1 MMLPAAL
8 LLLGAL
14 TAVVA
19 PRLLARAD
27 WPDREPVVALWVW
40 QCVVAAVIVCCALS
54 MTLSAAAAWHAV
66 GGHVFA
72 TAPGRVV
79 EAYALGTAGPWAAT
93 TAVALACGGLWSVA
107 MLVREVGLTRARR
120 RRRRADLLVR
130 APLLPGEVAVSGR
143 LVVLESERPDAWW
156 LPGTPPQLV
165 VTTAAL
171 GRLKGRKL
179 DAVLAHE
186 QGHARARHDWLLN
199 CSSALAGGFPQVPV
213 FAAFPR
219 RDAPPGRT
227 RRRRHGVPPLRPSD
241 HRPGPGRTQRAPR
254 RVRPLPDTAGPCT
267 GPGAP
272 VADSPGPAARRTA
285 SAADGCGRAG
295 ARGAG
300 AGGLRAGTARVGL
313 TRPGSRVPGGPRP
326 ERGRGRSRRR
336 GVAEGRPSGPEDRH
350 RTGSGPPGSARIASC
365 TPSPSSPRP
374 APSTAPPPVRPV
386 SWPCARFCC

>member
-40 QCVVAAVIVCCALS
+40 QCAVAAVLVCCALS

-72 TAPGRVV
+72 TAPSAAV

-93 TAVALACGGLWSVA
+93 TAVALACGGLWSAA
-107 MLVREVGLTRARR
+107 MLVREVGRARARR
-120 RRRRADLLVR
+120 RSRRADLLVR

-171 GRLKGRKL
+171 RRLKGRQL

-213 FAAFPR
+213 FAAF
-219 RDAPPGRT
+219 RDEM
-227 RRRRHGVPPLRPSD
+227 
-241 HRPGPGRTQRAPR
+241 HRLVELAAD
-254 RVRPLPDTAGPCT
+254 DTASRRFGRLTTALALVELNEHRGVFGPCPT
-267 GPGAP
+267 PQAHVPARVHRLLTPPDRLTAAHRLRLTAAAALVP
-272 VADSPGPAARRTA
+272 VVPVLLAFVP
-285 SAADGCGRAG
+285 
-295 ARGAG
+295 
-300 AGGLRAGTARVGL
+300 GLRALG
-313 TRPGSRVPGGPRP
+313 
-326 ERGRGRSRRR
+326 
-336 GVAEGRPSGPEDRH
+336 
-350 RTGSGPPGSARIASC
+350 
-365 TPSPSSPRP
+365 
-374 APSTAPPPVRPV
+374 
-386 SWPCARFCC
+386 

>member
-40 QCVVAAVIVCCALS
+40 QCVVAAVLMCCALS

-72 TAPGRVV
+72 PAPGPVV
-79 EAYALGTAGPWAAT
+79 EAYALGTAGNWAAS
-93 TAVALACGGLWSVA
+93 TAVVLACGGLWSAA
-107 MLVREVGLTRARR
+107 MLVREIGRARARR

-130 APLLPGEVAVSGR
+130 APLMPGEVAVSGR

-156 LPGTPPQLV
+156 VPGTPAQLV

-171 GRLKGRKL
+171 HRLKGRQL

-199 CSSALAGGFPQVPV
+199 CSSALAGGFPRVPV
-213 FAAFPR
+213 FAAF
-219 RDAPPGRT
+219 RDEM
-227 RRRRHGVPPLRPSD
+227 
-241 HRPGPGRTQRAPR
+241 HRLVELAAD
-254 RVRPLPDTAGPCT
+254 DTASRRFGRLTTALALVELNEHRGVFGPCPT
-267 GPGAP
+267 PHAHVPARVHRLLTPPDRLSPSRRLRLTAAAALVP
-272 VADSPGPAARRTA
+272 VVPVLVAFVP
-285 SAADGCGRAG
+285 
-295 ARGAG
+295 
-300 AGGLRAGTARVGL
+300 GLRALG
-313 TRPGSRVPGGPRP
+313 
-326 ERGRGRSRRR
+326 
-336 GVAEGRPSGPEDRH
+336 
-350 RTGSGPPGSARIASC
+350 
-365 TPSPSSPRP
+365 
-374 APSTAPPPVRPV
+374 
-386 SWPCARFCC
+386 